1 MIIITSSHRPSR
13 RVRSLIND
21 LARTLPRAFRINR
34 GKKSL
39 EDLGNIMWLEGYKI
53 LIIVNTRK
61 ANPGRV
67 DIYLRRDRE
76 VARVGYMV
84 ITSVKL
90 SRDQG
95 VPVCFFRSPGI
106 DLTGCSVPGC
116 EEAGEMLRII
126 LSAIDHD
133 SKGNQDAG
141 EIIHVSSRDG
151 LIFIWFTRD
160 GKICGPRIGIRSIQL
175 LSFQEKPGEDRAWR

>member
-13 RVRSLIND
+13 RVRSFIND
-21 LARTLPRAFRINR
+21 LVRTLPRASRINR

-53 LIIVNTRK
+53 LVIVNTRK

-90 SRDQG
+90 SREQG
-95 VPVCFFRSPGI
+95 APECFFRSPAI
-106 DLTGCSVPGC
+106 DLSGCSAPGC
-116 EEAGEMLRII
+116 EEIGEMLHMI
-126 LSAIDHD
+126 LSATDHD
-133 SKGNQDAG
+133 SKGSQDAR
-141 EIIHVSSRDG
+141 EAIHVSSRDG
-151 LIFIWFTRD
+151 LIFIWFTKD
-160 GKICGPRIGIRSIQL
+160 GRICGPRIGIRRIQW
-175 LSFQEKPGEDRAWR
+175 LSLQEKPGEDRA

>member
-13 RVRSLIND
+13 RVRSFIND
-21 LARTLPRAFRINR
+21 LARTLPRASRINR

-39 EDLGNIMWLEGYKI
+39 EDLWNIMWLEGYRI

-76 VARVGYMV
+76 VIRVGYMV
-84 ITSVKL
+84 IASVKL
-90 SRDQG
+90 SREQSA
-95 VPVCFFRSPGI
+95 PECFFRSPVI
-106 DLTGCSVPGC
+106 DLSECSAPGC
-116 EEAGEMLRII
+116 EDVGEMLSII

-133 SKGNQDAG
+133 SKGNQDAR
-141 EIIHVSSRDG
+141 EAIHVSSRGG
-151 LIFIWFTRD
+151 LIFIWFTKD
-160 GKICGPRIGIRSIQL
+160 GKICGPRVGIRRISW
-175 LSFQEKPGEDRAWR
+175 LSFQEKHGDDRA